1 MVLGRYP
8 NRECVTCGKNA
19 DFSFFEIFRENRER
33 RTCNTRIVRA
43 IVIAISILSY
53 IKNTPILF
61 FTIPNL
67 CLNHP
72 LIYHSNQ
79 MEFHLECV
87 CNIFLV
93 CNIIVSFYI
102 HVTFMLIQKIQIQY
116 SFVTL
121 FFTWNRAYLGMKKK
135 AFLIRQFQ
143 SCVLV
148 IKRVFRCK
156 NVDISRAMI
165 FDKIDWRKEV
175 TPNHIYLHLRKE
187 WTLVLRMS
195 TLLHDASY
203 GPLELIAHQYC
214 LVRVANDDRSV
225 CSITDS

>member
-33 RTCNTRIVRA
+33 RTCNTRIIRA

-79 MEFHLECV
+79 VEFHLECV

-102 HVTFMLIQKIQIQY
+102 HVDPKNPNSIFICYTFFY
-116 SFVTL
+116 
-121 FFTWNRAYLGMKKK
+121 MK
-135 AFLIRQFQ
+135 
-143 SCVLV
+143 SCV
-148 IKRVFRCK
+148 
-156 NVDISRAMI
+156 SRHEKESI
-165 FDKIDWRKEV
+165 FDSSI
-175 TPNHIYLHLRKE
+175 PI
-187 WTLVLRMS
+187 M
-195 TLLHDASY
+195 
-203 GPLELIAHQYC
+203 
-214 LVRVANDDRSV
+214 
-225 CSITDS
+225 CSRNKTCISL